1 MGWKPVLREERFACS
16 RHCKPPITIPAMK
29 SWMIILFVVL
39 TCVAGARGQSTWELR
54 DGRWQAMP
62 KAPSTQPV
70 ARDPELDRI
79 EQMLADGRWKPAK
92 KALIAWE
99 KANKASP
106 LRDRALFLLADAYYQ
121 GDERVKA
128 FYQLDELLEY
138 YQDSR
143 YFYPALEKQ
152 YQIADEYLSGYKD
165 SWLGMRFVDREGEA
179 IEMLFRIQQKSPG
192 SQLAEKSLL
201 RTADYYYADLQYDL
215 AADAYGMYA
224 KSYPRS
230 PIVPKA
236 KLRQAFS
243 SLAQFRGIRFD
254 PTPLIDARTQLLDIA
269 QQYPKLAAEENVPM
283 VIEKIDATFAA
294 KLYNTADFYRRTK
307 KPEAAVY
314 TYRLLIETYPGSSEA
329 KAAQAWLGRMPAS
342 ALATPYPP
350 EGVGYIPTA
359 GQATLQSMR

>member
-1 MGWKPVLREERFACS
+1 
-16 RHCKPPITIPAMK
+16 MK
-29 SWMIILFVVL
+29 SWMIVL
-39 TCVAGARGQSTWELR
+39 AVLACATVSQAQSTWELR
-54 DGRWQAMP
+54 DGRWQPMP
-62 KAPSTQPV
+62 KAPSTQPA

-79 EQMLADGRWKPAK
+79 EQMLAERRWKPAK
-92 KALIAWE
+92 KALLAWE

-106 LRDRALFLLADAYYQ
+106 LRDRALYLLAEAYYQ

-143 YFYPALEKQ
+143 YFYLAMEKQ

-165 SWLGMRFVDREGEA
+165 TWLGMRFVDREGEA
-179 IEMLFRIQQKSPG
+179 VEMLFRIQQKSPG
-192 SQLAEKSLL
+192 SQLAEKALL

-215 AADAYGMYA
+215 AADAYGMYV

-236 KLRQAFS
+236 KLRQAFA

-254 PTPLIDARTQLLDIA
+254 PTPLIDARSQLLDIA
-269 QQYPKLAAEENVPM
+269 QQYPQLAAEENVPM

-294 KLYNTADFYRRTK
+294 KLYNTADFYRRTR

-329 KAAQAWLGRMPAS
+329 RSAEKWLARMPAT
-342 ALATPYPP
+342 ALATPHPP

-359 GQATLQSMR
+359 GQTTPPSTVR